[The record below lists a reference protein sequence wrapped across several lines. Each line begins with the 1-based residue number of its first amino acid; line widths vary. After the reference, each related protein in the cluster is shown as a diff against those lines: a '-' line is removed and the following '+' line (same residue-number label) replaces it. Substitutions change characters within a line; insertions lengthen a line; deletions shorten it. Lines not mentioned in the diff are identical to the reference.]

1 MPLSS
6 PEPSLRP
13 AGPAARVARPLRI
26 GIEAQ
31 RLFRPHKHGMDI
43 VVLELIKHLQQIDHD
58 NEYFVFVKPDEDR
71 AVLPAAPNFHVVEV
85 AGGPYPLWEQVLLPR
100 AAREAGVHLLHCTS
114 NTAPLRAGV
123 PLVLTLHDIIY
134 LEPLD
139 LRRGSWYQRAGN
151 LYRRWNVPRVMPLCQ
166 RVLTVS
172 AFEQAR
178 IEQRLPGPAGQVQ
191 VVYNSAGEQFRPIT
205 DAAALA
211 AARVRYGL
219 PERFVFFLAN
229 TDPKKN
235 LRGVLHALAQL
246 KQQGQLAFK
255 LVMLDYQESALAA
268 ILRELN
274 APDLRADI
282 LLCGYVPNQE
292 LPLIYNLAEV
302 FLYPSLRESF
312 GIPILEAM
320 ACGTPVITSN
330 TSSMPEVAGDAA
342 LLVDPFRPET
352 IAAAILRLQN
362 DPAARAALVAQ
373 GLQRVQQFSWRE
385 TARQVRRVYEEVA
398 EASSSPPTR
407 YLSSTVQ
414 ATKPTAS

>member
-1 MPLSS
+1 MTPKTT
-6 PEPSLRP
+6 ENVR
-13 AGPAARVARPLRI
+13 AAPAAPARAQRPMRI

-43 VVLELIKHLQQIDHD
+43 VALELIRNLQQLDHE
-58 NEYFVFVKPDEDR
+58 NEYFIFVKPDEDH
-71 AVLPAAPNFHVVEV
+71 AVLRETPNFHLVEV
-85 AGGPYPLWEQVLLPR
+85 PGGPYPLWEQVLLPR
-100 AAREAGVHLLHCTS
+100 AARQAGVELLHCTS
-114 NTAPLRAGV
+114 NTAPLRAPM

-151 LYRRWNVPRVMPLCQ
+151 LYRRWNVPRVMPRCE

-178 IEQRLPGPAGQVQ
+178 IVQRLPGPAGQVQ
-191 VVYNSAGEQFRPIT
+191 VVYNSAGEQFRPIA
-205 DAAALA
+205 DPAALA
-211 AARVRYGL
+211 AAKARYGL
-219 PERFVFFLAN
+219 PDRFMFFLAN

-235 LRGVLHALAQL
+235 LRGVLQALALL
-246 KQQGQLAFK
+246 KQQGQLFLT
-255 LVMLDYQESALAA
+255 LVMLDYEESALLAL
-268 ILRELN
+268 LRELN
-274 APDLRADI
+274 APDLRAHI

-342 LLVDPFRPET
+342 LLVDPFQPAT
-352 IAAAILRLQN
+352 IAAAIRRLQN
-362 DPAARAALVAQ
+362 EPAERAALVAR
-373 GLQRVQQFSWRE
+373 GRQRVQQFSWRE
-385 TARQVRRVYEEVA
+385 TARQVQKVYSEVVA
-398 EASSSPPTR
+398 RTR
-407 YLSSTVQ
+407 
-414 ATKPTAS
+414 

>member
-1 MPLSS
+1 MPS
-6 PEPSLRP
+6 PSIQP
-13 AGPAARVARPLRI
+13 AVPTSGPAAPTRQPLRI

-43 VVLELIKHLQQIDHD
+43 VALELIKHLQQLDHE
-58 NEYFVFVKPDEDR
+58 NEYFIFVKPDADNQ
-71 AVLPAAPNFHVVEV
+71 VLQETPNFHIVEV
-85 AGGPYPLWEQVLLPR
+85 PGGPYPLWEQVLLPR
-100 AAREAGVHLLHCTS
+100 AAAQAGVQLLHCTS

-151 LYRRWNVPRVMPLCQ
+151 LYRRWNVPRVLPLCQ

-178 IEQRLPGPAGQVQ
+178 IAQRLPEAAGRLQ
-191 VVYNSAGEQFRPIT
+191 VVYNSVGKQFRPIT
-205 DAAALA
+205 DNVALA
-211 AARVRYGL
+211 AAKARYVL
-219 PERFVFFLAN
+219 PDRFIFFLAN

-235 LRGVLHALAQL
+235 LPGVLKALALL
-246 KQQGQLAFK
+246 KKQGQLALR
-255 LVMLDYQESALAA
+255 LVMLDFKESALEA
-268 ILRELN
+268 ILQELN
-274 APDLRADI
+274 IPELRADI
-282 LLCGYVPNQE
+282 QLCGYVPNQE

-342 LLVDPFRPET
+342 LLIDPFKPET
-352 IAAAILRLQN
+352 IADAILRLQN
-362 DPAARAALVAQ
+362 HPAERAALVAR
-373 GLQRVQQFSWRE
+373 GLERARQFSWAN
-385 TARQVRRVYEEVA
+385 TARQVLSVYEEVA
-398 EASSSPPTR
+398 VGSPALR
-407 YLSSTVQ
+407 R
-414 ATKPTAS
+414 

>member
-1 MPLSS
+1 MSTPFLQNVRVT
-6 PEPSLRP
+6 PVP
-13 AGPAARVARPLRI
+13 GARVRRPVRI

-43 VVLELIKHLQQIDHD
+43 VVLELIRHLQQIDHH
-58 NEYFVFVKPDEDR
+58 NEYFIFVKPDED
-71 AVLPAAPNFHVVEV
+71 ANVLQFQETPNFHLVEV
-85 AGGPYPLWEQVLLPR
+85 AGGPYPLWEQALLPR
-100 AAREAGVHLLHCTS
+100 AARQVGVELLHCTS

-151 LYRRWNVPRVMPLCQ
+151 LYRRWNVPRVLRHCA

-172 AFEQAR
+172 AFEQGR
-178 IEQRLPGPAGQVQ
+178 IVQRLPDAAGQVQ
-191 VVYNSAGEQFRPIT
+191 VVYNSAGEQFRPIADKT
-205 DAAALA
+205 ALA
-211 AARVRYGL
+211 EARTRYGL
-219 PERFVFFLAN
+219 PDRFIFFLAN

-235 LRGVLHALAQL
+235 LRGVIQALALL
-246 KQQGQLAFK
+246 KKRGCLFVK
-255 LVMLDYQESALAA
+255 LVMLDYAESALQTL
-268 ILRELN
+268 LRELN
-274 APDLRADI
+274 AVDLRANI
-282 LLCGYVPNQE
+282 QLCGYVPNQE

-330 TSSMPEVAGDAA
+330 TSSMPEVAGEAA
-342 LLVDPFRPET
+342 LLVDPHRPET

-362 DPAARAALVAQ
+362 DPAERAALVAR
-373 GLQRVQQFSWRE
+373 GHERVQHFSWRA
-385 TARQVRRVYEEVA
+385 TAQQVRQVYEDVA
-398 EASSSPPTR
+398 GD
-407 YLSSTVQ
+407 
-414 ATKPTAS
+414 

>member
-1 MPLSS
+1 MS
-6 PEPSLRP
+6 PQLTES
-13 AGPAARVARPLRI
+13 VAFNANPTGRAERPLRI

-31 RLFRPHKHGMDI
+31 RLFRSHKHGMDI
-43 VVLELIKHLQQIDHD
+43 VALELIKHLQELDHE
-58 NEYFVFVKPDEDR
+58 NEYFIFVKPDEDN
-71 AVLPAAPNFHVVEV
+71 AVLRETPNFHLVQV

-100 AAREAGVHLLHCTS
+100 AARQAGVQLLHCTS
-114 NTAPLRAGV
+114 NTAPLWAGV

-151 LYRRWNVPRVMPLCQ
+151 LYRRWNVPRVVPQCE

-172 AFEQAR
+172 AFERAR

-205 DAAALA
+205 DAATLA
-211 AARVRYGL
+211 AAKARYKL
-219 PERFVFFLAN
+219 PERFIFFLAN

-235 LRGVLHALAQL
+235 LRGVLQALAQL
-246 KQQGQLAFK
+246 KQQGQLDLK

-268 ILRELN
+268 ILAEVG
-274 APDLRADI
+274 APELRAEI
-282 LLCGYVPNQE
+282 VLCGYVPNQE
-292 LPLIYNLAEV
+292 LPLIYNLAQL

-320 ACGTPVITSN
+320 ACGAPVITSD
-330 TSSMPEVAGDAA
+330 TSSMPEVAGGAA

-352 IAAAILRLQN
+352 IAAAILQLQN
-362 DPAARAALVAQ
+362 DPIARAALVAK
-373 GLQRVQQFSWRE
+373 GLQRVQYFSWRE
-385 TARQVRRVYEEVA
+385 TARQVREIYKQVA
-398 EASSSPPTR
+398 MNHKLPSH
-407 YLSSTVQ
+407 
-414 ATKPTAS
+414 

>member
-1 MPLSS
+1 MSS
-6 PEPSLRP
+6 QP
-13 AGPAARVARPLRI
+13 ATFSPARVASPRPPGAARLRI

-43 VVLELIKHLQQIDHD
+43 VALELIRNLQQLDQY
-58 NEYFVFVKPDEDR
+58 NEYFIFVKPDEDNQVLR
-71 AVLPAAPNFHVVEV
+71 ATPNFHLVEV
-85 AGGPYPLWEQVLLPR
+85 AGGPYPLWEQLLLPR
-100 AAREAGVHLLHCTS
+100 AARRLGVDLLHCTS

-151 LYRRWNVPRVMPLCQ
+151 LYRRWNVPKVVPQSQ

-178 IEQRLPGPAGQVQ
+178 IEQRLPGSSLQ
-191 VVYNSAGEQFRPIT
+191 VVYNGVGEQFRSIT

-211 AARVRYGL
+211 AARARYNL
-219 PERFVFFLAN
+219 PERFIFFLAN

-235 LRGVLHALAQL
+235 LRGVLQALAQL
-246 KQQGQLAFK
+246 KQRGQLTCR
-255 LVMLDYQESALAA
+255 LVMLDYKESALSA
-268 ILRELN
+268 LLQELN
-274 APDLRADI
+274 APALRADI
-282 LLCGYVPNQE
+282 LLCGYVPNQQ
-292 LPLIYNLAEV
+292 LPLIYSLADI

-320 ACGTPVITSN
+320 ACGTPVITST

-342 LLVDPFRPET
+342 LLVDPTRPDA

-362 DPAARAALVAQ
+362 EPAERAALVAK
-373 GLQRVQQFSWRE
+373 GLARVRQFSWRE
-385 TARQVRRVYEEVA
+385 TARQVLQVYEEVA
-398 EASSSPPTR
+398 R
-407 YLSSTVQ
+407 C
-414 ATKPTAS
+414 

>member
-1 MPLSS
+1 MPPHST
-6 PEPSLRP
+6 PIP
-13 AGPAARVARPLRI
+13 AGPTATHPTRRLRI

-43 VVLELIKHLQQIDHD
+43 VALELIRHLQQLDHD
-58 NEYFVFVKPDEDR
+58 NEYFIFVKPDTDHG
-71 AVLPAAPNFHVVEV
+71 VLQETPNFHLVEV
-85 AGGPYPLWEQVLLPR
+85 SGGPYPYWEQVLLPR
-100 AAREAGVHLLHCTS
+100 AARQAQVDLLHCTS
-114 NTAPLRAGV
+114 NTAPLRLPM

-151 LYRRWNVPRVMPLCQ
+151 LYRRWNVPRVVPHCA

-178 IEQRLPGPAGQVQ
+178 IERRLPSSAGHVE
-191 VVYNSAGEQFRPIT
+191 VVYNSAGEQFRRIT

-211 AARVRYGL
+211 ATKARYNL
-219 PERFVFFLAN
+219 PDRFIFFLAN

-235 LRGVLHALAQL
+235 LRGVLQALALL
-246 KQQGQLAFK
+246 KQQGRLSVK
-255 LVMLDYQESALAA
+255 LVMLDYQETALLAL
-268 ILRELN
+268 LRELN
-274 APDLRADI
+274 APDLRAHI
-282 LLCGYVPNQE
+282 QLCGYVPNQE
-292 LPLIYNLAEV
+292 LPLLYNLAET

-342 LLVDPFRPET
+342 LLIDPFRPET
-352 IAAAILRLQN
+352 IADAILRLQN
-362 DPAARAALVAQ
+362 DPAERACLVAR
-373 GLQRVQQFSWRE
+373 GLERIQRFSWRE
-385 TARQVRRVYEEVA
+385 TAWQVRRVYEQVA
-398 EASSSPPTR
+398 AHQS
-407 YLSSTVQ
+407 V
-414 ATKPTAS
+414 AH

>member
-1 MPLSS
+1 MPLVSS
-6 PEPSLRP
+6 PSI
-13 AGPAARVARPLRI
+13 AGQAAVQPTRRLRI

-43 VVLELIKHLQQIDHD
+43 VALELIRNLQQLDHD
-58 NEYFVFVKPDEDR
+58 NEYFIFVKPDSDR
-71 AVLPAAPNFHVVEV
+71 VLQETANFHLVEV

-100 AAREAGVHLLHCTS
+100 AARRARVDLLHCTS
-114 NTAPLRAGV
+114 NTAPLRLSM

-151 LYRRWNVPRVMPLCQ
+151 LYRRWNVPRVVPRCE

-178 IEQRLPGPAGQVQ
+178 IQQRLPGPAGQVE
-191 VVYNSAGEQFRPIT
+191 VVYNSAGDQFRRIT
-205 DAAALA
+205 DGAALA
-211 AARVRYGL
+211 AAKARYNL
-219 PERFVFFLAN
+219 PDRFIFFLAN

-235 LRGVLHALAQL
+235 LRGVLQALAL
-246 KQQGQLAFK
+246 LNKQGRLSSK
-255 LVMLDYQESALAA
+255 LVMLDYQEAALLAL
-268 ILRELN
+268 LRELN
-274 APDLRADI
+274 APELRAHI
-282 LLCGYVPNQE
+282 QLCGYVPNQE
-292 LPLIYNLAEV
+292 LPLIYNLAEI

-342 LLVDPFRPET
+342 LLIDPLRPET
-352 IAAAILRLQN
+352 IADAILRLQS
-362 DPAARAALVAQ
+362 DPAERARLVAR
-373 GLQRVQQFSWRE
+373 GLARVQRFSWRE
-385 TARQVRRVYEEVA
+385 TARQVKQIYADVVA
-398 EASSSPPTR
+398 HVRPD
-407 YLSSTVQ
+407 
-414 ATKPTAS
+414 